1 MLRSK
6 FTSFLMEFA
15 RNRWLP
21 AKPRSRRLTRRHGR
35 CGTEQLE
42 VRQLLTG
49 DFVFAQQLDATE
61 LSVVAVDASG
71 NSLVAGTFLYEIPT
85 EDVPLEGF
93 RSVVTK
99 LTSTGAVSWS
109 RVLMSDEQNCQVSN
123 IDVDAAGNVFVSG
136 SFLGVADFD
145 PGTGTTTLDSDAGAS
160 YLWKLNPSGNLVW
173 VRQLAASPSSTL
185 PVSLDVSPTGSVYV
199 TGGFIGTY
207 DFDNGSGVVALTS
220 ATPGG
225 YLVKYDSTGGLTWAK
240 QFSSTTG
247 IYTSNLA
254 IDSGDNL
261 YVSGTFSGTADLDP
275 GAGVHS
281 ESSPGVTK
289 SFLTK
294 LTPAGNLTWAIVQD
308 AQLNPAGIATDATGN
323 VYLTGSF
330 TGVVDT
336 NPGPGIWLLF
346 SSSFKDMYLTKL
358 NSAGAFVWSRRIG
371 GTNAVHATA
380 VATDAVGNPY
390 ITGYFGA
397 TVDFDPGPGIIN
409 KTSAGSFDAF
419 VLKITAA
426 ADFGWVRTFAGTE
439 DSGGLDIVV
448 DASGLITTTGF
459 FSGNADFDPGLPTSL
474 LFSSS
479 PPFLSAFVSRL
490 SPDVLYQTTAAGPDD
505 LVLRKNGGNL
515 ELFDKVLNQVV
526 ESHLVSQVRS
536 VTINGQFNQPDTLTI
551 DMAFGGAFGFDNS
564 IKFEGGSGGND
575 KIQIKGVFGQSALYR
590 PSTTANGLNNLLLD
604 SKPINFS
611 GTEAVVMTGM
621 TTLNILTP
629 GSSDVL
635 TLNSGTGI
643 NGAVGSRLTGTS
655 GGVSLVGLTF
665 HQVRDVIVDTGANDT
680 SAATGND
687 SITIN
692 QGGLKAAG
700 LQNLTITTGIGNDQ
714 LSLNATNIQLGAAGG
729 AFTYLAGSGT
739 DSVAAT
745 GNTNWT
751 LTSTTLTAGG
761 GGVLHLN
768 SVETSSL
775 TGGVSNNILN
785 ASLFNGI
792 VTLNGLAGNDV
803 LFAAL
808 RSSTLNGGDGEDQ
821 LHGGRQSDVINCGRG
836 IDTVFLKGTNLAD
849 SLALQKTSTGAVYR
863 RRIRS
868 TGVLQEIDT
877 ITADGSVRPVISALG
892 GDDLIAIDLNFTQG
906 GTVDG
911 GLGADTC
918 TAPAN
923 WRKISC

>member
-6 FTSFLMEFA
+6 ITSVLMEFA

-21 AKPRSRRLTRRHGR
+21 AKPQSRRLTRRHGR

-49 DFVFAQQLDATE
+49 DFVFAQQTEATHAGG
-61 LSVVAVDASG
+61 VAVDGGG
-71 NSLVAGTFLYEIPT
+71 NSLVAGTFVSENLVDGNQI
-85 EDVPLEGF
+85 LIQ

-99 LTSTGAVSWS
+99 LTPTGAVSWS
-109 RVLMSDEQNCQVSN
+109 RILESSADFNSATS
-123 IDVDAAGNVFVSG
+123 IDVDAAGNVYVSG
-136 SFLGVADFD
+136 TFVGVADFD
-145 PGTGTTTLDSDAGAS
+145 PGAGTMVLDSAAGGN
-160 YLWKLNPSGNLVW
+160 YLWKLDPSGNLVW
-173 VRQLAASPSSTL
+173 ARQVFAGGAR
-185 PVSLDVSPTGSVYV
+185 LDVSPTGSVYV
-199 TGGFIGTY
+199 TGGFSGTY
-207 DFDNGSGVVALTS
+207 DFDNGPGVVQLTN

-225 YLVKYDSTGGLTWAK
+225 FLLKYDSAGGLTWAK
-240 QFSSTTG
+240 QFSSTTSIHTG
-247 IYTSNLA
+247 ISGSLA
-254 IDSGDNL
+254 IDSGDNV
-261 YVSGTFSGTADLDP
+261 YVSGTFAGTADLDP
-275 GAGVHS
+275 GTGVFS
-281 ESSPGVTK
+281 VASPGSK

-308 AQLNPAGIATDATGN
+308 AKLNPHGIATDATGN
-323 VYLTGSF
+323 VYLTGDF

-336 NPGPGIWLLF
+336 NPGAGTWNLF
-346 SSSFKDMYLTKL
+346 SSGLSDLYLTKL
-358 NSAGAFVWSRRIG
+358 SSTGAFVWSRRFG
-371 GTNAVHATA
+371 GTGLDLAGGLATNAI
-380 VATDAVGNPY
+380 GNPY
-390 ITGYFGA
+390 ITGAFSA
-397 TVDFDPGPGIIN
+397 TVDFDPGAGIVN
-409 KTSAGSFDAF
+409 KTSAGQFDAF
-419 VLKITAA
+419 VLKITSAA
-426 ADFGWVRTFAGTE
+426 EFGWVRTFAGTQ
-439 DSGGLDIVV
+439 DSLGSDIAV
-448 DASGLITTTGF
+448 DASGLITTTGIF
-459 FSGNADFDPGLPTSL
+459 VGATDFDPGLPT
-474 LFSSS
+474 FVID
-479 PPFLSAFVSRL
+479 AEQKAYVSRL
-490 SPDVLYQTTAAGPDD
+490 TPDFLYQTTAAGPDD
-505 LVLRKNGGNL
+505 IVLRKNGSNL
-515 ELFDKVLNQVV
+515 ELFDKVANQVKD
-526 ESHLVSQVRS
+526 SHPISQVRS
-536 VTINGQFNQPDTLTI
+536 VTINGQFNQADTLTI

-564 IKFEGGSGGND
+564 IKFEEGSGGND

-629 GSSDVL
+629 GSADVL

-643 NGAVGSRLTGTS
+643 NGAVASTLTGTS
-655 GGVSLVGLTF
+655 GGVSLRALTF

-687 SITIN
+687 SMTIN

-700 LQNLTITTGIGNDQ
+700 LQNLTFKTGIGNDQ

-729 AFTYLAGSGT
+729 AFSYLAGSGT

-792 VTLNGLAGNDV
+792 VTLNGLAGNDI

-836 IDTVFLKGTNLAD
+836 IDTVFLRGTNLAD

-868 TGVLQEIDT
+868 TGALQEIDT
-877 ITADGSVRPVISALG
+877 ITADGNVRPVISALG

-911 GLGADTC
+911 GLGSDTC